1 MGRKEALLYSQAH
14 RMALGW
20 IDVRR
25 ELPKVG
31 ELVLINAQPPL
42 PCAVGE
48 LTEEGCWEIG
58 GMDGS
63 LGSVGLKVTAW
74 MPLPHSFESLKDNV
88 EDYAE

>member
-1 MGRKEALLYSQAH
+1 MRRREALLYSQAH

-58 GMDGS
+58 GMDVS
-63 LGSVGLKVTAW
+63 LESIGIKITAW

>member
-31 ELVLINAQPPL
+31 ELVLINA
-42 PCAVGE
+42 
-48 LTEEGCWEIG
+48 
-58 GMDGS
+58 
-63 LGSVGLKVTAW
+63 
-74 MPLPHSFESLKDNV
+74 
-88 EDYAE
+88 